1 MRGVV
6 KDLPK
11 VSILIPCRNEQDYIT
26 QCLRSLDNQD
36 YPNVEL
42 IIVDGMSTD
51 NTIDEIAN
59 IHFERADIKAKAYF
73 NPDKTMPHGVNIGI
87 SHAKGE
93 LIMICGAHSTY
104 PADYVSKC
112 VKVSRETGADNVGGR
127 VVALIHDPFENRKF
141 KAAICHALTS
151 KFGTAKIR
159 YNPFAQEYVDTVFGG
174 CYRREVFDKIGM
186 FNTDLTHTQDL
197 EFNYRLRKAGGMII
211 CDYNIESYWEPRQQ
225 KSWKAFAEKAF
236 IDGQWV
242 ILPVLYCE
250 TPITLRHLV
259 PLAFVLT
266 LPLSIWPYMILN
278 LINSQKFR
286 PWYLLSIAFFT
297 LHMFY
302 GAGSVWGCFKVIKE
316 WMKRVFKKSELQIN
330 YG

>member
-1 MRGVV
+1 M

-104 PADYVSKC
+104 PVDYVRKC
-112 VKVSRETGADNVGGR
+112 VETSIKTGADNVGGDIATPQDNQFTIA
-127 VVALIHDPFENRKF
+127 VN
-141 KAAICHALTS
+141 S
-151 KFGTAKIR
+151 KFGVGKNRNTNSKTLEGA
-159 YNPFAQEYVDTVFGG
+159 DTVFGG
-174 CYRREVFDKIGM
+174 CYKHEVFDKIGL
-186 FNTDLTHTQDL
+186 FNAYLTHTQDL
-197 EFNYRLRKAGGMII
+197 EFNYRLRKAGGRII
-211 CDYNIESYWEPRQQ
+211 CNHNIVSNYCPRSQTW
-225 KSWKAFAEKAF
+225 KSFAKKAF

-242 ILPVLYCE
+242 ILPILYCE

-259 PLAFVLT
+259 SLAFVLT